1 MDTKEKIAFFG
12 LGNMGLGMTENLI
25 EAGHE
30 LHVVANQNREPI
42 EQVIFK
48 GATEWSTV
56 AEATSA
62 SDFVFLCLPDSI
74 VVERVMEELWD
85 SLEKRHVVVDTGT
98 SSLASTSRLHNKLQS
113 IGVAFAEAP
122 LSGGMQQA
130 KAGQLGAL
138 VGADIEVLEKI
149 SPLLDEFCSTIE
161 HIGQVGAGG
170 RAKLLNNYMVI
181 GFAAVV
187 IEAFYS
193 AKQLGVDWEKL
204 YGAAS
209 CGSANSGVLQR
220 IAGGAVEGEF
230 TGYAFDVKAAY
241 KDLRYIQEMS
251 EMTGLEALLGNDA
264 LNLLQN
270 AVEAGF
276 GEHRISELMR
286 DGMREDLVGRILNK
300 T

>member
-1 MDTKEKIAFFG
+1 MSRKEKIAFFG
-12 LGNMGLGMTENLI
+12 LGNMGLGMTEYLI
-25 EAGHE
+25 AAGHE
-30 LHVVANQNREPI
+30 LHVVANQNRKPV
-42 EQVIFK
+42 EQVVSK
-48 GATEWSTV
+48 GATEWPTV

-62 SDFVFLCLPDSI
+62 SDFIFLCLPDSI

-85 SLEKRHVVVDTGT
+85 SLAQRHVVIDTGT
-98 SSLASTSRLHNKLQS
+98 SSLASTSRLYEKLQS

-138 VGADIEVLEKI
+138 VGADIEILEKI
-149 SPLLDEFCSTIE
+149 SPLLEEFCSTIE
-161 HIGQVGAGG
+161 HIGRVGAGG

-193 AKQLGVDWEKL
+193 AKQLGVDWKKL

-286 DGMREDLVGRILNK
+286 NEMREDMVGRILNRP
-300 T
+300 